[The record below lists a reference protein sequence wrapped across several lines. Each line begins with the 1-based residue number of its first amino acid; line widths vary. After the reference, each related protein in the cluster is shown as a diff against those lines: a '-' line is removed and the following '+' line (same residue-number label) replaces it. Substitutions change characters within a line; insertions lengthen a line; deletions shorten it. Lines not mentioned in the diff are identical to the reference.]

1 MKKYLRLLALVLSFL
16 LICLA
21 FCGCIDLDDER
32 KHHALWKDDEKTVIL
47 LNNKEY
53 KLLPKCETL
62 NPIEKFDYD
71 YYVTENDVPLLSKST
86 YGDMVSLSADE
97 NFIIYNGY
105 EDAEEKHIYCIVDK
119 YEEILSRINSTNIL
133 DFFCYEYDEYDAET
147 EEYKTTLYRFTKE
160 EAEAVSTVLRFGQMT
175 IDNVYKYDSHTM
187 RVYRC
192 SEDMLFRNYAFDL
205 VVGKSKA
212 HLVVEYTVDE
222 EYETYTT
229 TLEVPDEDYSIFRQ
243 IAEEYINSER

>member
-1 MKKYLRLLALVLSFL
+1 MKKYLRLLALALSFL

-97 NFIIYNGY
+97 NFIIYN
-105 EDAEEKHIYCIVDK
+105 
-119 YEEILSRINSTNIL
+119 
-133 DFFCYEYDEYDAET
+133 EY
-147 EEYKTTLYRFTKE
+147 EEYK
-160 EAEAVSTVLRFGQMT
+160 G
-175 IDNVYKYDSHTM
+175 ICDNP
-187 RVYRC
+187 
-192 SEDMLFRNYAFDL
+192 EDKPFY
-205 VVGKSKA
+205 
-212 HLVVEYTVDE
+212 
-222 EYETYTT
+222 
-229 TLEVPDEDYSIFRQ
+229 Q
-243 IAEEYINSER
+243 IAGDIIEDFKDQVLPALDDLLREQHAKPITTPVKVKFEELEF